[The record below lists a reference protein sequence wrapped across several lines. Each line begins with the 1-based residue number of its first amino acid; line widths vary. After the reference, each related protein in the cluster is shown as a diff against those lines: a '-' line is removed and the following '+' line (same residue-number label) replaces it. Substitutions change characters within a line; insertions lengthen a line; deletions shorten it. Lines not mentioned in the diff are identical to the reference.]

1 MKAYIIVRGMNLDD
15 LTERVDELVVEGY
28 IPVGGPANIG
38 RYVIQAVYHPAVCQ
52 VLFRLDGNDP
62 LDNKKEVEFPPTL
75 KGLEPASGDCG
86 SPVRPG

>member
-38 RYVIQAVYHPAVCQ
+38 RYVIQAVYHPGVCRTMSR
-52 VLFRLDGNDP
+52 FD
-62 LDNKKEVEFPPTL
+62 FTPPG
-75 KGLEPASGDCG
+75 KGFGTASGDCG
-86 SPVRPG
+86 DAVPIGKTA